1 MIAVDSSTL
10 IAFLA
15 GDEGRDVDWLD
26 QALAL
31 QQAVLPPV
39 VLTEMLSAPTLDR
52 DAADLLR
59 GLPLLDVRSGFWERA
74 AETRAR
80 ILAKR
85 LRARLADTLI
95 AQTCI
100 DHRAPLVTR
109 DRDFRHFS
117 AHAELDLL

>member
-1 MIAVDSSTL
+1 M
-10 IAFLA
+10 
-15 GDEGRDVDWLD
+15 
-26 QALAL
+26 
-31 QQAVLPPV
+31 
-39 VLTEMLSAPTLDR
+39 DR
-52 DAADLLR
+52 D
-59 GLPLLDVRSGFWERA
+59 A

>member
-10 IAFLA
+10 VAFLA
-15 GDEGRDVDWLD
+15 GDGGRDTDWLD

-31 QQAVLPPV
+31 KQAVLPPV
-39 VLTEMLSAPTLDR
+39 VLTEVLSAPELDR
-52 DAADLLR
+52 ETAGLLR
-59 GLPLLDVRSGFWERA
+59 GLPVLDDRSGFWERA

-80 ILAKR
+80 ILAQG
-85 LRARLADTLI
+85 LRARLAGTLI

-100 DHRAPLVTR
+100 DHRVPLVTR

-117 AHAELDLL
+117 AHAGLDLL